1 MGPPPGGPP
10 PRGRHPGRGAPPIN
24 TSGGKLTFLRGIQ
37 RADADGMVRLGTIFP
52 RIAEPVAHTGQ
63 VFFAAEAALSLMQ
76 SAPYDS
82 KRVRRTPQAEDGI
95 FLDQSGAVSTAALQ
109 PMSGAAALI
118 ADLTVA
124 VDPTVT
130 PAPVRRGPP
139 R

>member
-1 MGPPPGGPP
+1 
-10 PRGRHPGRGAPPIN
+10 
-24 TSGGKLTFLRGIQ
+24 
-37 RADADGMVRLGTIFP
+37 
-52 RIAEPVAHTGQ
+52 
-63 VFFAAEAALSLMQ
+63 MQ

-109 PMSGAAALI
+109 PISGAAALI